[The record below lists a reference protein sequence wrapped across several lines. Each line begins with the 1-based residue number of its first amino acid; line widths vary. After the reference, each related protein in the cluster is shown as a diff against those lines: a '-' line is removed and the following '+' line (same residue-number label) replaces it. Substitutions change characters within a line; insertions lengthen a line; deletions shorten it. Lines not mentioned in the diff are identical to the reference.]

1 MTDSSETQD
10 IVETTATENPSVE
23 SQEIKEWG
31 QESEAEKAQ
40 ESEQQEQEQEKPKK
54 NRAQERI
61 EQLARENA
69 ELRQF
74 KANQEAQAQQPK
86 PTGRPNIADYEDVE
100 DYYKAVDDYQI
111 DQAMQ
116 RFESKQSQ
124 STQQQKQI
132 EAQIGFQ
139 TAIDEL
145 AEEGIDYA
153 TYAQKANELPSLPV
167 TLDQFGL
174 SPKDTLLLAKTLID
188 DTDTYIELSQM
199 SAVQAAAKIGQMIA
213 KPVSKAPAISKAP
226 PPIKP
231 TKANASVTRSTESM
245 SDDEWY
251 KAEIQKRKG
260 K

>member
-10 IVETTATENPSVE
+10 IVETVATENTDVE

-31 QESEAEKAQ
+31 QESEAEQAQ
-40 ESEQQEQEQEKPKK
+40 EPGQQEQEQEKPKK

-61 EQLARENA
+61 EHLARENA

-74 KANQEAQAQQPK
+74 KASQEAQAQQPK

-100 DYYKAVDDYQI
+100 DYYKAVDEYQI
-111 DQAMQ
+111 NQAMK

-132 EAQIGFQ
+132 EAEIGFQ

-145 AEEGIDYA
+145 IDEGIDYNA
-153 TYAQKANELPSLPV
+153 YVQKANELPLLPV

-174 SPKDTLLLAKTLID
+174 NPKETLLLAKQLLD
-188 DTDTYIELSQM
+188 DPDTYIEMSQM
-199 SAVQAAAKIGQMIA
+199 SAIQVAVKIGQMIA

-231 TKANASVTRSTESM
+231 TKANASARRSIESM
-245 SDDEWY
+245 SDSEFL
-251 KAEIQKRKG
+251 AMRRKQRLEG
-260 K
+260 